1 MKRTPLL
8 IEHDLSL
15 LSQEGFINL
24 IGLDEVGR
32 GAFAGDLF
40 VCAFHVKNP
49 KKSLKDSLESTKNNL
64 SLEVNDSK
72 KLSTKKREEL
82 FEFLAAQEKEYKFS
96 LERIPAELIDKK
108 GMSFCLDIAFGKAL
122 ESLVNKIKLQDFFVL
137 VDGNRQIKSIK
148 THKQLVIKKGD
159 SKSFHIAAASIIAKV
174 SRDKYMCEL
183 DSEYPVYGW
192 HENKGYGTENH
203 VSAILKHGI
212 SAEHRRLFLRKLM
225 SCEKEQQL
233 KLL

>member
-40 VCAFHVKNP
+40 VCAFHAKEP
-49 KKSLKDSLESTKNNL
+49 IKSLKQKNNL
-64 SLEVNDSK
+64 LFEVNDSK
-72 KLSTKKREEL
+72 KLSAKKREEL
-82 FEFLAAQEKEYKFS
+82 FEFLAAQKEYEFS

-122 ESLVNKIKLQDFFVL
+122 ESLVNKIKLGDFSVL
-137 VDGNRQIKSIK
+137 VDGNRQMKSIK
-148 THKQLVIKKGD
+148 NHRQLVIKKGD

-183 DSEYPVYGW
+183 GSEYPAYGW

-212 SAEHRRLFLRKLM
+212 SAEHRKLFLRKLI
-225 SCEKEQQL
+225 SREKEQQL
-233 KLL
+233 RLL